1 MSSEEDAAIAASNVA
16 SGQSTAASIEEE
28 DEMTEVPFLQES
40 CAYFVWLGFT
50 QDTASALFHIWVTRD
65 VHNPLEPGYV
75 SEKHYPPSQRL
86 TQISQSYPRRRNRT
100 RERT

>member
-16 SGQSTAASIEEE
+16 SGPFIAASIEE
-28 DEMTEVPFLQES
+28 DDMTEVPFLQES

-65 VHNPLEPGYV
+65 VHNPLEPEYV
-75 SEKHYPPSQRL
+75 GEKHYPPSQRL
-86 TQISQSYPRRRNRT
+86 TQNSQSYPRCRSGTRKRT
-100 RERT
+100 